1 MGFVKNKWKTQ
12 IQMQKLFKKIALGL
26 LLKLWNHHEDKG
38 K

>member
-1 MGFVKNKWKTQ
+1 MGFAENKWQTQ
-12 IQMQKLFKKIALGL
+12 IQMQKLFKKKKNV